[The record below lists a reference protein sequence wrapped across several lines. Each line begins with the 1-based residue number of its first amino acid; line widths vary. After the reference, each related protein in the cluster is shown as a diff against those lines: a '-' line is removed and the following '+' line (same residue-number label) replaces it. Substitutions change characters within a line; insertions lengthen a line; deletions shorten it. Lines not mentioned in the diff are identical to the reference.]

1 MIASFWNPT
10 SRAKQAEVT
19 ARRIRSEDWV
29 RQQITAARQRSL
41 ALKHASVDALV
52 SHTNRL
58 RLAAREQHRQAHQHL
73 AASQASASEELF
85 TSAAAAVIESIRQT
99 FGIELF
105 DVQLHA
111 GLVIASDAVAE
122 MQTGEGKTLSGV
134 LPAYLK
140 SLTGRGV
147 HVITPNAYL
156 AQRDQEKLD
165 PVFSRLGVTTAILKE
180 QADPSVNRQA
190 YQADVTYGP
199 AHAFGFDYLR
209 DQISIGD
216 GSFSLYDRIRN
227 RLHTSEKIQRPLH
240 AAIIDEI
247 DNVLIDDA
255 VSPLILSSG
264 SGQQATDAELHRIA
278 CVVAKRLELD
288 CHYVVD
294 ASQRVVHL
302 TESGFQTVYKNRQ
315 MAVHP
320 QLVRPWHEYV
330 MLAIRIKEFY
340 RRDVDY
346 VVSDRRIKIVDGSTG
361 RIFDDRTWSGGLHQA
376 AEATERLPITAE
388 TRSLARITRQR
399 FFRYYESIAGM
410 TGTARGCEHEFAS
423 VYGLAVQPIPL
434 RIATRRVMHPDC
446 ITRTMAEKW
455 QAIAEETHQLHELG
469 RPVLIGTSAISES
482 MSVADALEQRGLTF
496 ALLNGV
502 QDADEASVIRMA
514 GKTRAITVATNLAGR
529 GTDIA
534 LDCVSREL
542 GGLHVIV
549 TQRSGLARVD
559 RQLIGRGAR
568 CGDPGSARIYLSAE
582 DDLIRLHAPWIARS
596 LVRSSLS
603 DLHAMP
609 KIQRQLKTAQ
619 SNQQRREAGLRLRL
633 LKQDNETATLLRR
646 HAHRSGSY

>member
-1 MIASFWNPT
+1 MIAALWNPT
-10 SRAKQAEVT
+10 SRSKQADEIG
-19 ARRIRSEDWV
+19 RRIRCEQWV
-29 RQQITAARQRSL
+29 RNQIAQARELSFTLRDVS
-41 ALKHASVDALV
+41 ADELV

-58 RLAAREQHRQAHQHL
+58 RMAARDPQA
-73 AASQASASEELF
+73 EGLF
-85 TSAAAAVIESIRQT
+85 ADAAAAVIESIRQT
-99 FGIELF
+99 LGINLF

-111 GLVIASDAVAE
+111 GFVIASDAVAE

-156 AQRDQEKLD
+156 AKRDQEKLD
-165 PVFSRLGVTTAILKE
+165 PIFSRLGVTTAILVE

-190 YQADVTYGP
+190 YQADITYGP

-209 DQISIGD
+209 DQISLGD
-216 GSFSLYDRIRN
+216 GATAIFERIQN
-227 RLHTSEKIQRPLH
+227 RLHDSEPIQRPLH

-264 SGQQATDAELHRIA
+264 GDQQAADAELHRIA
-278 CVVAKRLELD
+278 IVIAKRLEAPR
-288 CHYVVD
+288 HYVVD
-294 ASQRVVHL
+294 ESQRMVHL
-302 TESGFQTVYKNRQ
+302 TETGFQQIYEKSDI
-315 MAVHP
+315 AVHP

-330 MLAIRIKEFY
+330 TLAIRIKDFY
-340 RRDVDY
+340 RRDVDFI
-346 VVSDRRIKIVDGSTG
+346 VSDGKIKIVDSSTG

-376 AEATERLPITAE
+376 AEASQRLPITAE

-399 FFRYYESIAGM
+399 FFRYYKSIAGM
-410 TGTARGCEHEFAS
+410 TGTARGCEREFAS

-434 RIATRRVMHPDC
+434 RIPSRRVMQSDC
-446 ITRTMAEKW
+446 ITRTFAEKCS
-455 QAIAEETHQLHELG
+455 AIADETQQMNELG

-482 MSVADALEQRGLTF
+482 KAVAAELEKRGLCF
-496 ALLNGV
+496 QLLNGV
-502 QDADEASVIRMA
+502 QDADEASIIQGA
-514 GKTRAITVATNLAGR
+514 GQTRAITVATNLAGR

-534 LDCVSREL
+534 LDTTSREL

-582 DDLIRLHAPWIARS
+582 DELVCRHAPWIAKSLLRS
-596 LVRSSLS
+596 TANNL
-603 DLHAMP
+603 DTIP
-609 KIQRQLKTAQ
+609 KIQQQLNKAQ
-619 SNQQRREAGLRLRL
+619 TNRQRREAMLRLRL
-633 LKQDNETATLLRR
+633 LKKDNETETLLRR
-646 HAHRSGSY
+646 QTSTHKIT

>member
-10 SRAKQAEVT
+10 IRSTHAAKI
-19 ARRIRSEDWV
+19 ARRIRCDDWV
-29 RQQITAARQRSL
+29 SQRIAAARECSR
-41 ALKHASVDALV
+41 ALKDASVDALV
-52 SHTNRL
+52 THTHRL
-58 RLAAREQHRQAHQHL
+58 RIAAREQP
-73 AASQASASEELF
+73 SEELL

-99 FGIELF
+99 FAIELF

-111 GLVIASDAVAE
+111 GFVMASDAVAE
-122 MQTGEGKTLSGV
+122 MQTGEGKTLSAV

-140 SLTGRGV
+140 SLLGRGV
-147 HVITPNAYL
+147 HVITPNSYL
-156 AQRDQEKLD
+156 AQRDQEKLE
-165 PVFSRLGVTTAILKE
+165 PVFARLGVTTGILAD
-180 QADPSVNRQA
+180 QADPSVSRKA

-209 DQISIGD
+209 DQISNGD
-216 GSFSLYDRIRN
+216 GSFAVYDRIQNKLPLSDR
-227 RLHTSEKIQRPLH
+227 IQRPLH

-255 VSPLILSSG
+255 VSPMILSSR
-264 SGQQATDAELHRIA
+264 SDQQAADAELHRIA
-278 CVVAKRLELD
+278 CVVANRLECD
-288 CHYVVD
+288 RHYVAD
-294 ASQRVVHL
+294 ALERTVSL
-302 TESGFQTVYKNRQ
+302 TESGFQTVYKNRD

-330 MLAIRIKEFY
+330 TLAIRIKAFY

-346 VVSDRRIKIVDGSTG
+346 VVSDRKIRIVDASTG
-361 RIFDDRTWSGGLHQA
+361 RIFEDRTWSGGLHQA
-376 AEATERLPITAE
+376 AEAAERLPVTTE

-399 FFRYYESIAGM
+399 YFRYYQSIAGM
-410 TGTARGCEHEFAS
+410 TGTARGCEREFAS

-434 RIATRRVMHPDC
+434 RIATRRVMQPDC
-446 ITRTMAEKW
+446 VTRTMAEKW
-455 QAIAEETHQLHELG
+455 QAIAKETRQLHELG

-482 MSVADALEQRGLTF
+482 KAVADALENQGLTF

-502 QDADEASVIRMA
+502 QDADEASVIRRA
-514 GKTRAITVATNLAGR
+514 GQTGAITVATNLAGR

-534 LDCVSREL
+534 LDSVSREL

-549 TQRSGLARVD
+549 TQRSRLARVD

-568 CGDPGSARIYLSAE
+568 CGDPGSARIYISAE

-596 LVRSSLS
+596 LLRSDAS
-603 DLHAMP
+603 DPHSVP

-619 SNQQRREAGLRLRL
+619 TNQQRRDAGLRLRL
-633 LKQDNETATLLRR
+633 LKQDHETATLLRR
-646 HAHRSGSY
+646 QTQRR